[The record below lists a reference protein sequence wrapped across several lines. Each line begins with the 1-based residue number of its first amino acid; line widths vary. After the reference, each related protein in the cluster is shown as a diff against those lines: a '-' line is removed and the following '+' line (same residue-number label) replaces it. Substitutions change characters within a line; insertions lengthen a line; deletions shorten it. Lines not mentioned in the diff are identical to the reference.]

1 MKSSGN
7 LITRIALVT
16 TILLWGSAY
25 VAIRAGLP
33 SYSPEHL
40 AVLRFIAASITFA
53 GIMFLSGQR
62 VPHVSEWPKLIGLGL
77 IGMAGYSLLLNYG
90 ERRVTAG
97 AASFLVNTCPLMI
110 TLIVWILYRERLS
123 RRSLIGSAFA
133 LFGVFL
139 VALGEEDEFQMSFG
153 VLLVLLAASLQA
165 IYFVLQKP
173 LLKRYGALQ
182 ITSCVVWAGALC
194 LIPWSSGLVGA
205 VREAPLNATLSVLYL
220 GVFPGSIGYFT
231 WAYVSSNMTVAQ
243 AATYLYLVPLV
254 TLLIGWLW
262 LDEVPHPLSIAG
274 GSVALL
280 GVALANFNMRQWR
293 ERNLR

>member
-231 WAYVSSNMTVAQ
+231 WAYVSSNMPVAQ

>member
-62 VPHVSEWPKLIGLGL
+62 VPRISEWPKLIGLGL

-231 WAYVSSNMTVAQ
+231 WAYVSSNMPVAQ